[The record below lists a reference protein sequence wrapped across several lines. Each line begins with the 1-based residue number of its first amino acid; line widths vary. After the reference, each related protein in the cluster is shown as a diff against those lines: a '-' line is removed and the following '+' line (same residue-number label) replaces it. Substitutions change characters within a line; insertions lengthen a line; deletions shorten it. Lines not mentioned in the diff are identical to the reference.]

1 MLLSMTKGGFD
12 FVMLN
17 CEGCEDTAVQ
27 KWNFEA
33 NPVGILTI
41 EMDPTP
47 EMKAKLAAAHMVYL
61 GRIIDHIWVQ
71 PRYIYEQNAKLF
83 SPSGSCNEKPIRSR
97 SSKMQ

>member
-1 MLLSMTKGGFD
+1 MAAGIT
-12 FVMLN
+12 
-17 CEGCEDTAVQ
+17 Q
-27 KWNFEA
+27 A

-41 EMDPTP
+41 EIDQTP

-83 SPSGSCNEKPIRSR
+83 SPSGSCI
-97 SSKMQ
+97 